1 MTNPQYNRG
10 AINASDCIGT
20 AWNLVS
26 TKFWLYVGVGLLTI
40 LLIGCIPIV
49 NLFLIG
55 PVLGGFYYFVLRDM
69 DGEPVEFGMMFKGFE
84 KFVPLMVIGLIQA
97 IPGIIFE
104 IFRFTT
110 NMAQIFTM
118 RGAGNG
124 RGDFFQAP
132 PPNVGLAEGLS
143 LLVIIVALVFIVF
156 SIFWGIA
163 FFFAIPAAMEHN
175 LGPIEAIKLSASA
188 GFSNAGGIIL
198 LYILSFL
205 VALLGLIALC
215 VGIFVAIPVI
225 YAANAVAYRH
235 VFPRLNQTYW
245 NTPPPPTAYGSSFG
259 QGT

>member
-1 MTNPQYNRG
+1 MTNLQYNRG
-10 AINASDCIGT
+10 AINASDCIGM

-26 TKFWLYVGVGLLTI
+26 SKFWLYIGVGLLTM
-40 LLIGCIPIV
+40 LLISCIPIV

-55 PVLGGFYYFVLRDM
+55 PVLGGYYYFVLRDL
-69 DGEPVEFGMMFKGFE
+69 DGEPVDFGMMFKGFE

-97 IPGIIFE
+97 VPGIIFQ

-110 NMAQIFTM
+110 DMASIFSR
-118 RGAGNG
+118 RGIGNG
-124 RGDFFQAP
+124 RGDFFQSSQ
-132 PPNVGLAEGLS
+132 PNIGLAEGLS
-143 LLVIIVALVFIVF
+143 IMIIIVAVAFLIF

-163 FFFAIPAAMEHN
+163 FFFAVPLAMEHN

-198 LYILSFL
+198 LFILSVL

-215 VGIFVAIPVI
+215 LGIFVAIPVI
-225 YAANAVAYRH
+225 YAANAIAYRH
-235 VFPRLNQTYW
+235 VFPRLSQSRW
-245 NTPPPPTAYGSSFG
+245 NTPPPPSAYGSTFG